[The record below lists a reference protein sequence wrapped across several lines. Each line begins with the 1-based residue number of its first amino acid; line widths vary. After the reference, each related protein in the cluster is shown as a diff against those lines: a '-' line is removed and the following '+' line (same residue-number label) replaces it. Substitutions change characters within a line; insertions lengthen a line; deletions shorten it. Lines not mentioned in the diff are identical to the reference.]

1 MVRFAPVH
9 SAEGV
14 LGDPERVA
22 GAVVLGNRRER
33 VAQVLFYFCG
43 ELGRTG
49 NKVATFGEH
58 IEHHGLDGVM
68 WCVAHGATLENCCD
82 TLLS

>member
-1 MVRFAPVH
+1 MCFASVH
-9 SAEGV
+9 SAEGM

-22 GAVVLGNRRER
+22 GAVMLGNGGER
-33 VAQVLFYFCG
+33 IAEVLFDLCCQ
-43 ELGRTG
+43 LGRARH
-49 NKVATFGEH
+49 KVATFGKH
-58 IEHHGLDGVM
+58 VEHHGLDGVM